1 MNGECFL
8 AGLVSLLWRCCP
20 KLEFKSADSRVLQ
33 FIDTNRT
40 LKWLPTKLSNSMR
53 FFNFL
58 VKDNFVIFIIDK
70 HVSP

>member
-20 KLEFKSADSRVLQ
+20 KLEFKSANSRVLQ

-40 LKWLPTKLSNSMR
+40 LKWLPTKLINSMR
-53 FFNFL
+53 FL
-58 VKDNFVIFIIDK
+58 T
-70 HVSP
+70 S

>member
-8 AGLVSLLWRCCP
+8 AGLVSLLWRCP

-40 LKWLPTKLSNSMR
+40 LKWLPTK
-53 FFNFL
+53 
-58 VKDNFVIFIIDK
+58 
-70 HVSP
+70 